1 MKKLVFI
8 LTAALGLSLFSCEEP
23 VKPIEV
29 SVLLKNIEW
38 LQCSSPIGSPCIRI
52 MDEKVIYIDP
62 AYLTINDTTPKADL
76 ILITHSHYD
85 HFSVRNVKQL
95 LKEDTQIV
103 TIIDCQDVLITRLPD
118 ENWQIQVIEPGE
130 KLKAAGI
137 EITAVPAYNTDE
149 GAPNPKESGYVGY
162 VINYRGVRLYISGA
176 TSFIPEMSGLENI
189 DIAFFNIRDFY
200 CYCMNGE
207 EAVQAVKAFGPKYLI
222 PVHWLNTEQA
232 DIDYIKANCPN
243 TTQLLFLTPVM
254 P

>member
-1 MKKLVFI
+1 MKTLTFLI
-8 LTAALGLSLFSCEEP
+8 LAVTSFSLFNCEEP

-38 LQCSSPIGSPCIRI
+38 LQFSSPVGSPCIRI
-52 MDEKVIYIDP
+52 MDEKVIYIDQ

-76 ILITHSHYD
+76 ILITHSHSD
-85 HFSVRNVKQL
+85 HFSVGNVKQL

-118 ENWQIQVIEPGE
+118 ENWQIQVIAPGE

-149 GAPNPKESGYVGY
+149 DAPHPKESGYVGY
-162 VINYRGVRLYISGA
+162 VINYRGVRLYVSGD

-200 CYCMNGE
+200 CMSGE
-207 EAVQAVKAFGPKYLI
+207 EAVQAIEVIKPKYLI